1 MYEQRK
7 LFEIDPL
14 PEPRQIG
21 FVFYDRMNL
30 VQKSKFIKQV
40 KVENFFN
47 DFLYKQFDNFDQF
60 VNNAINPI
68 S

>member
-1 MYEQRK
+1 MYEQKK

-14 PEPRQIG
+14 PVPRQIG
-21 FVFYDRMNL
+21 FVFYDKMNL

-40 KVENFFN
+40 KVPNFFN

-60 VNNAINPI
+60 VNSALNPI
-68 S
+68 K